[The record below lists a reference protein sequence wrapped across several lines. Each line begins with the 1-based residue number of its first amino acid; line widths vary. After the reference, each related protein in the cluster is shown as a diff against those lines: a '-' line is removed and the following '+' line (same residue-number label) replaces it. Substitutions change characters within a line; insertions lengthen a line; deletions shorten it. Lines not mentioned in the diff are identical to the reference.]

1 MSQPALERA
10 RSMLDSAKAPDA
22 RRAAREFVAQAG
34 RDAAAQRRHPVIRT
48 PAC

>member
-34 RDAAAQRRHPVIRT
+34 RDAAALARKGAIQ
-48 PAC
+48 